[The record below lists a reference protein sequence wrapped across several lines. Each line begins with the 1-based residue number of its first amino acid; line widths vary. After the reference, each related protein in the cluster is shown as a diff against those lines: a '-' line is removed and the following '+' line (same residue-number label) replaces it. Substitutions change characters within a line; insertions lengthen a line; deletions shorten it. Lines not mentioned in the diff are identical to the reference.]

1 MYLCCVQCNSVTK
14 KRIVV
19 VNAYAKM
26 WTFGWLKCVFSEP
39 TAHWAPFISTE
50 NALNNNDVAMCSIVN
65 GIYQPQTS
73 FRWTLPSNRRAL
85 VFSLFRS
92 FSVCVSLWTD
102 PTMVSKISNKAIF
115 ILRYSCWPFYSSFFF
130 SFHWVVWCAMLLCAL
145 WRHNTQNRINYHQFN
160 ALAGF

>member
-73 FRWTLPSNRRAL
+73 FRWTLPSNRCAL

-92 FSVCVSLWTD
+92 FSLCVFLFEQIPLWCPKYQIKRFSSCD
-102 PTMVSKISNKAIF
+102 IAVGLF
-115 ILRYSCWPFYSSFFF
+115 ILVCFFF
-130 SFHWVVWCAMLLCAL
+130 LS
-145 WRHNTQNRINYHQFN
+145 T
-160 ALAGF
+160 G